1 MSAEKHVSEGSSY
14 GYGPAI
20 EGPYLDLR
28 TGRGNQLA
36 YARIQGDIDFGQQK
50 FYWFKGSIMA
60 NRPGE
65 KIQDLLGAQGFG
77 VIRLNQREDGAIER
91 MARQIG
97 LITDLRSGEVLS
109 EWHNPFV
116 DETVEV
122 VHVAMEPVHFIIEE
136 YFPAPPTYGTE
147 KDGEGMPR
155 IPFVMPWYQ
164 HGDWLEM
171 QMNLHMAYPN
181 PLQPDEW
188 PRESAGP
195 MALAS
200 ELFTH
205 HVKAE
210 DMQNPEITSL
220 DYRGSWS
227 RVTPWLPWML
237 MGPQPG
243 HCSYTALMST
253 CTHPGDVLSRSV
265 VDYAEKHY
273 AKYFEAP
280 TIMEGESL
288 SDLQHYAIQ
297 REPAPARP
305 Q

>member
-1 MSAEKHVSEGSSY
+1 MPTRHDFSGDPHY

-20 EGPYLDLR
+20 EGPFLDLR

-36 YARIQGDIDFGQQK
+36 YARIQGDIDFGKQK
-50 FYWFKGSIMA
+50 YYWFKGNVMA
-60 NRPGE
+60 NRPGK
-65 KIQDLLGAQGFG
+65 KILDLFGAQGFG
-77 VIRLNQREDGAIER
+77 VIRLNQREDGVIER

-97 LITDLRSGEVLS
+97 LFIDTRTGQVLG
-109 EWHNPFV
+109 EWHNPFI
-116 DETVEV
+116 DETVKV
-122 VHVAMEPVHFIIEE
+122 VNVAMEPVHFTIEE
-136 YFPAPPTYGTE
+136 YFPQPPTYGSGNQSE
-147 KDGEGMPR
+147 PPPR
-155 IPFVMPWYQ
+155 VPFVLPWYQ

-181 PLQPDEW
+181 PLQPGEW

-205 HVKAE
+205 HVKAA

-237 MGPQPG
+237 MGQQPG
-243 HCSYTALMST
+243 HCSYVAFMGT
-253 CTHPGDVLSRSV
+253 CEHPAEVLSRPV
-265 VDYAEKHY
+265 VDYAEEHY
-273 AKYFEAP
+273 ARYFEAP
-280 TIMEGESL
+280 SSMEGQSL
-288 SDLQHYAIQ
+288 SDLQHYALEQ
-297 REPAPARP
+297 TPAPASP
-305 Q
+305 